1 MDKRVEE
8 YMLKVRD
15 YYRDGNPRGD
25 MQSAQEVIKK
35 IMEYAGVD
43 MGPSAETDSVVDGLQ
58 LDLGLEALEH
68 HREEANRTWGV
79 GAEKPI
85 TSHRRVIGR
94 FIVFGKKAA
103 RKLLR
108 WYINPII
115 EEQNRFNAQLTGALN
130 EISNKLISI
139 QGNFRQ
145 VHGNNAQTRENTAR
159 LQADLERLAG
169 RIERICEELDKAK
182 GDISEIGSKLGEEI
196 SEVRFKLGEDIRLLS
211 ESMTETNRQ
220 LRQSNDRY
228 TRLEKEAA
236 DRINT
241 VSQLVDRLQNRYEA
255 DFSYLAYRLK
265 KLGKNAPDAVQA
277 GKADVTAVQAENSE
291 PGNAEGIDYFLF
303 ENRFRGS
310 EAEIRENLRQYLPY
324 YSDGI
329 ILDIGCG
336 RGEFL
341 ELLAENGME
350 GIGIDVYG
358 DFVDYCREKG
368 LNAVL
373 ADAVGY
379 LEGIPDNSL
388 GGIFLGQVVEHL
400 KEDYLLRL
408 IELSHRKLKPG
419 ACFVAETPNPTML
432 STFSN
437 SFFLD
442 MSHEKPVHPETM
454 RFLMRYYGFRDVDI
468 VFSGKSK
475 IPYNLP
481 VLQGDGHIA
490 NLQEFNDGIN
500 LLNTLLFG
508 FQDYAAIGRK

>member
-1 MDKRVEE
+1 MKRGSWEMDKRVEE

-15 YYRDGNPRGD
+15 YYRGGEGRDD
-25 MQSAQEVIKK
+25 IQSTQEVIRR

-43 MGPSAETDSVVDGLQ
+43 MGSPVEGGSIVDGLQ
-58 LDLGLEALEH
+58 LDLGLEALER

-79 GAEKPI
+79 GSEKPI
-85 TSHRRVIGR
+85 TSHRKVIGR
-94 FIVFGKKAA
+94 FIVFGKKVA

-130 EISNKLISI
+130 ELSNKLISI

-145 VHGNNAQTRENTAR
+145 VHGNFTQTRENISR
-159 LQADLERLAG
+159 LQGDLERSEDG
-169 RIERICEELDKAK
+169 INRIREELDE
-182 GDISEIGSKLGEEI
+182 DISEIR
-196 SEVRFKLGEDIRLLS
+196 VRLAEDIRAVS
-211 ESMTETNRQ
+211 DSIAKMRQ
-220 LRQSNDRY
+220 EANDRY
-228 TRLEKEAA
+228 ARLDEEAVNRQNA
-236 DRINT
+236 MQ
-241 VSQLVDRLQNRYEA
+241 QLVDRLQSRYES

-265 KLGKNAPDAVQA
+265 KLAKNDTDAGSGVQAGENAVQA
-277 GKADVTAVQAENSE
+277 QDN
-291 PGNAEGIDYFLF
+291 NEGIDYFLF

-310 EAEIRENLRQYLPY
+310 EAEIRENLRQYLSY
-324 YSDGI
+324 YTDGT

-341 ELLAENGME
+341 ELLAEKGLE
-350 GIGIDVYG
+350 GIGIDIYS
-358 DFVDYCREKG
+358 DFVDYCRDKG

-379 LEGIPDNSL
+379 LEGVPDHSL
-388 GGIFLGQVVEHL
+388 GGIFLGQVLEHL
-400 KEDYLLRL
+400 EESYLLRL

-419 ACFVAETPNPTML
+419 AFFVAETPNPTML

-442 MSHEKPVHPETM
+442 LSHEKPVHPETM
-454 RFLMRYYGFRDVDI
+454 RFLMRYYGFRDVNI
-468 VFSGKSK
+468 IYSEKSK

-481 VLQGDGHIA
+481 VLQGDEHIA

-508 FQDYAAIGRK
+508 YQDYAVIGRK